1 VLAPSGASTRPAI
14 SASIPDSRFPIPDF
28 DADSMK
34 DDSPASARVDEV
46 ANKPTQ
52 KAPAPAR
59 DRRHR
64 QVGWRTADVMRAA
77 AAVIGMYLAIRL
89 IWVAQSVFLTAF
101 LGVLFGL
108 AVSAGVDWLRPRIRL
123 PRAVLAA
130 LIVLGSAG
138 AIVGFFMISGPVLA
152 SQSREL
158 RTKLPEAIDKIDE
171 WIQARQNGFLG
182 SIVRAPAG
190 SSSTAARPQP
200 SPPATPGV
208 ANAPR
213 QPAADSA
220 LAAAGRQG
228 QSQTVPGAPTTP
240 APQTLRERILE
251 QIAGLTRYF
260 FGFISSTIAVVAGL
274 VLILVFSIYI
284 GADPDTY
291 HDGLMKLF
299 PRPWRK
305 RAGEVLTAISLAL
318 RKWLVTQLIAMVVIG
333 VVSTIV
339 LLILGVNAAVPLGV
353 IAGLLEFIPTV
364 GPIMSAVPAV
374 AMGFVD
380 SPEKALAVLIAY
392 VAIQQM
398 ENYLL
403 IPFLMRE
410 GVDLPPALTIIAQ
423 ALMALIFGFLGL
435 LCAVPLLAA
444 TMVAVKMLYVQDVV
458 GEPVEVFEEL
468 DDDG

>member
-1 VLAPSGASTRPAI
+1 MTA
-14 SASIPDSRFPIPDF
+14 
-28 DADSMK
+28 K
-34 DDSPASARVDEV
+34 DEPPVSPRVAEQART
-46 ANKPTQ
+46 PTHVT
-52 KAPAPAR
+52 AEHAR
-59 DRRHR
+59 ERRKR

-77 AAVIGMYLAIRL
+77 AAVIAMYLAIRL
-89 IWVAQSVFLTAF
+89 IWVAQTVFLTAF

-123 PRAVLAA
+123 PRGVLAA

-138 AIVGFFMISGPVLA
+138 AIVGFFVISGPVLVT
-152 SQSREL
+152 QSREL
-158 RTKLPEAIDKIDE
+158 RTKLPEAIDKIDT
-171 WIQARQNGFLG
+171 WIQARQGGFLG
-182 SIVRAPAG
+182 SLVSGR
-190 SSSTAARPQP
+190 SSSTAAPAPVPQP
-200 SPPATPGV
+200 GRAVP
-208 ANAPR
+208 NAPR
-213 QPAADSA
+213 PPAPDSA
-220 LAAAGRQG
+220 LGAAARQAQG
-228 QSQTVPGAPTTP
+228 TAPGTTAP
-240 APQTLRERILE
+240 PQTLRDRILA
-251 QIAGLTRYF
+251 QVSGLTRYF
-260 FGFISSTIAVVAGL
+260 FGFISSTISVFAGL
-274 VLILVFSIYI
+274 VLILVLSIYI

-305 RAGEVLTAISLAL
+305 RAGEVLTAISIAL

-333 VVSTIV
+333 VVSTVV

-364 GPIMSAVPAV
+364 GPILSALPAI
-374 AMGFVD
+374 AMGFVE

-392 VAIQQM
+392 IAIQQM

-435 LCAVPLLAA
+435 LCAVPALAA

-458 GEPVEVFEEL
+458 GEPIEVFEEL
-468 DDDG
+468 DDDD

>member
-1 VLAPSGASTRPAI
+1 MTAKDEPPLPKKAAEGVAGPTPTTPTHTR
-14 SASIPDSRFPIPDF
+14 
-28 DADSMK
+28 
-34 DDSPASARVDEV
+34 E
-46 ANKPTQ
+46 
-52 KAPAPAR
+52 
-59 DRRHR
+59 RRHR

-89 IWVAQSVFLTAF
+89 IWVAQTVFLTAF
-101 LGVLFGL
+101 LGILFGL
-108 AVSAGVDWLRPRIRL
+108 AVSAGVDWLQPRLRV
-123 PRAVLAA
+123 PRGLIAA

-138 AIVGFFMISGPVLA
+138 AIVEFFVVSGPVLA
-152 SQSREL
+152 TQSREL
-158 RTKLPEAIDKIDE
+158 QTKLPEAIDKIDA
-171 WIQARQNGFLG
+171 WVQKRGFLSSLISG
-182 SIVRAPAG
+182 NTG
-190 SSSTAARPQP
+190 SSTTAPPAPKV
-200 SPPATPGV
+200 SPPAGAPSTPASPTG
-208 ANAPR
+208 ASPR
-213 QPAADSA
+213 QVPTDSA
-220 LAAAGRQG
+220 LAAAGG
-228 QSQTVPGAPTTP
+228 STTAP
-240 APQTLRERILE
+240 PQTLKQRILG
-251 QIAGLTRYF
+251 QLAGLTRYL
-260 FGFISSTIAVVAGL
+260 FGFLSSTISVFAGL
-274 VLILVFSIYI
+274 LLILVLSIYI

-339 LLILGVNAAVPLGV
+339 LLALGVNAAVPLGV
-353 IAGLLEFIPTV
+353 IAGLLEFVPTV
-364 GPIMSAVPAV
+364 GPILSALPAV

-380 SPEKALAVLIAY
+380 SPQKALFVIIAY
-392 VAIQQM
+392 IAIQQM

-435 LCAVPLLAA
+435 LCAVPFLAA

-468 DDDG
+468 DDD